1 MTATVALAINIS
13 ADEYQGD
20 AMANVSLDGMI
31 GPQNIDVSAL
41 HSAGA
46 TQSVALGQ
54 VDPTVTHSVAV
65 TFQQDAYGGSPALD
79 RNLYIVSYTLG
90 GLTAAVPYELAVA
103 GTYTF
108 TTAPISMPAGDPAAA
123 DIAAAVAAVE
133 AHEDADMAAIEAHED
148 ADTAKILAAI
158 AAIPAGS
165 SSGAPSAPTAP
176 APYSGP
182 KLDAAAVGA
191 KETFAT
197 VTAALPAMNPAG
209 VITVDAATYT
219 DAVDF
224 PAAVTLKSVTGTASD
239 VVFDGQ
245 GGYTQGHRLAYGK
258 AMHHLSAPCMIEG
271 VSYRNCGGLP
281 YDASYENQAGIY
293 AEGFTGTVTLSN
305 LALDG
310 NNDGIFVPSVTSA
323 PGSAV
328 SIALSGCTFGK
339 LASNGADQSG
349 LTHDYYLNGPSTTDA
364 GSIHHGCT
372 YGNNKKSRS
381 PVFTVN
387 GGFSVSTGGRW
398 INYPDAGLL
407 TVNGGTVV
415 IDKSAPNENLFSY
428 GDESQAN
435 GVNLKSSVVGV
446 TFYIGRYNTTFYV
459 CAGMT
464 LDMSTCKV
472 VWTDP
477 GASIAVTGGGTI
489 VGLPIGTPVTG
500 TVFGTAPAIPTSV

>member
-1 MTATVALAINIS
+1 MTTTVALAVNLS

-46 TQSVALGQ
+46 IQSVALGQ
-54 VDPTVTHSVAV
+54 VDPTVAHSVAV
-65 TFQQDAYGGSPALD
+65 TFQQDAYGGNPALD
-79 RNLYIVSYTLG
+79 RNLYIVSYALG
-90 GLTAAVPYELAVA
+90 GVTTAVPYELAVA

-108 TTAPISMPAGDPAAA
+108 TTAPVSLPAADPAAA

-148 ADTAKILAAI
+148 ADAAKVLAAI
-158 AAIPAGS
+158 AALPAGS
-165 SSGAPSAPTAP
+165 TTGSPAAPTTP
-176 APYSGP
+176 APYAGP

-197 VTAALPAMNPAG
+197 VSAALPAMNPAG
-209 VITVDAATYT
+209 VVTVDAGSYT

-224 PAAVTLKSVTGTASD
+224 PAAVTLKGATGTASD

-245 GGYTQGHRLAYGK
+245 GGYTQGHKLAWGK
-258 AMHHLSAPCMIEG
+258 AIHHLSAPCTIQG
-271 VSYRNCGGLP
+271 VSYRNAGGLP
-281 YDASYENQAGIY
+281 FSSSYENQAGIY
-293 AEGFTGTVTLSN
+293 AEGFTGTVTLAG
-305 LALDG
+305 LAVDG
-310 NNDGIFVPSVTSA
+310 CNDGIFVPSTTSA

-328 SIALSGCTFGK
+328 STALSGCEFGK

-349 LTHDYYLNGPSTTDA
+349 LTHDYYLNGPSTTDT
-364 GSIHHGCT
+364 GSVHHGCT

-407 TVNGGTVV
+407 TVVGGTVV

-435 GVNLKSSVVGV
+435 GVNLKSSVTGV
-446 TFYIGRYNTTFYV
+446 TFYVGRYNTTFFV

-464 LDMSTCKV
+464 LDFSTCKV

-489 VGLPIGTPVTG
+489 TGLPTGSPPAG
-500 TVFGTAPAIPTSV
+500 TVFGTAPAVPAAA